1 MITTILKNQGKR
13 EGGMEGRSEGKTEVL
28 LLLLP
33 KKLGSMP
40 PEIETSI
47 RTLNDVERIDAL
59 LDRFWE
65 VRDWHEIKQLIN

>member
-1 MITTILKNQGKR
+1 MITTMLKNQGKIEGMR
-13 EGGMEGRSEGKTEVL
+13 EGRIEGKTEVL

-33 KKLGSMP
+33 KKLGPMP

-59 LDRFWE
+59 LDRLWE